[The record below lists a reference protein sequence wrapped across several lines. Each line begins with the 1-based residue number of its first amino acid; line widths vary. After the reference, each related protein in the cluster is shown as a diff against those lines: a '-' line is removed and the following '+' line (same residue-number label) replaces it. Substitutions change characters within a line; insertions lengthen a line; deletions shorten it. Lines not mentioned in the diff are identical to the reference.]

1 MKKILFCLL
10 TVLLALSA
18 AACDFGG
25 DPAAGGGNPWLLPVV
40 LIVLVALY
48 VAWMFFS
55 RKKKAQQ
62 VAETDS
68 KFVVGA
74 TVITVGGVLG
84 TIVEINE
91 KDNTFTIEMLPD
103 GVKMTVVRGGLYGIK
118 PDAKEEEPVVDYD
131 EAVVSSDDVGH
142 ESAVSCDDEIK

>member
-1 MKKILFCLL
+1 MKKTLTFLLAILL
-10 TVLLALSA
+10 TLSM
-18 AACDFGG
+18 AACVPSAEGG
-25 DPAAGGGNPWLLPVV
+25 DGNNMQIWMVIACGALLVFFVV
-40 LIVLVALY
+40 STLL
-48 VAWMFFS
+48 
-55 RKKKAQQ
+55 RNKKKAQQ

-142 ESAVSCDDEIK
+142 ESAVSYDDEIK